1 MVKCKALILKYMSEG
16 GRTAVSFEGGRC
28 SSQFLTKSGYI
39 PTWRSVCEQ
48 WIQEA
53 LEEKEGEVTPV
64 YVLYN
69 AYLKDNPDRYL
80 DIAQFGKILKS
91 RFKNRKCRR
100 GKQGAQIYVY
110 KNVIIKPKAGRT
122 VSQEAQQGCNLKDQ
136 SFDHYSSSDY
146 GLFNGT
152 QSIADPFGELGL
164 TEPSSSKL
172 LPPDGFCSVKYGS
185 FNDRQ
190 SIPGHAQ
197 ADMTPRLHSG
207 ASSANSIMEETSSPL
222 DLRLP
227 AVLARRKL
235 LSSNPCEHSN
245 YKNTK
250 NSKTNVQDVLESQ
263 YHNRE
268 EDDRSVCS
276 SLSEL
281 SSLVKDSDG
290 NSENGENLHDSVD
303 KSSDFVLVDKH
314 VTASSSKY
322 HNEYVFCNRDD
333 ISPKKSMLLDVE
345 VKDIEVEEE
354 SCLHLDIDQT
364 DTKSIIENYFRDDSQ
379 STESDEQSNVEMMED
394 HIVFRLEGEELQEIA
409 PIEFSEEPV
418 REEARNAPRSIGG
431 QTAAK
436 VDSLSR
442 TATET
447 NRMALGRRWV
457 DSNLRDQP
465 GKRTF
470 PWEIAAAY
478 ARDHPEEPLTDTN
491 FAVLIRSKFPSRRKK
506 MNHGPKTF
514 YYYQDL
520 ELTNPSQL
528 PNTSPILRETTPEG
542 QVLAP
547 NVPAILMSGD
557 GGAPVAVLNPP
568 AESVFTMNGKP
579 YVSLKIVDLPSN
591 TSSAGPS
598 NSKRQRTR
606 SYEVVPNCTIQ
617 NEAPGESIVNHT
629 RNARVLESSSGAPDK
644 SSNDMQI
651 TVQNLPEDDGMFS
664 QGTASP
670 EHPVRDQSLSS
681 GDEGM
686 FSQGTASPEHP
697 VRDQSISGDEG
708 MFSQGTASPEH
719 PVRDQSLSSGDEGMF
734 SQGTAP
740 PEHPVRDQSLSGD
753 EGMFSQGTTSPEH
766 PVRDQSLSGDEGMF
780 GQGTASP
787 EHPVRDQSISGGE
800 GMFSQGTASP
810 EHPVRDQ
817 SLSSGDEGMFGQG
830 TASLE
835 QPVRDQS
842 LSGDEEMFS
851 QGTAS
856 PEQPVRDRRDTRDDG
871 MFRKGTASP
880 ERPVA
885 DVSPSAFSQNLVD
898 AIKAE
903 PMDTE
908 TDLLLDIV
916 PEDVK
921 TNPVLMKMDMAVS
934 DYIHG
939 EMFNEIYSHAH
950 DNRYTTSQMSAD
962 QVSRETEENTNSI
975 AKRNYLS
982 DVTSKSRKHNVKSN
996 IRNPSPYSTNNG
1008 TNKSI
1013 LNFHNLFS
1021 LKQRLSRSSAS
1032 LKNWR
1037 GGRLSQTFDTSCK
1050 SPRPKDFK
1058 AKKRSN
1064 LDGYKRLNGNSNK
1077 SLTSNPRKM
1086 VVLEHRKR
1094 KVKTKR
1100 WGAAVQTEAV
1110 QNILCVNEVL
1120 QVAFHFFSAGSGLSE
1135 AVRARRLEATI
1146 YRSNPAVSYGEP
1158 PSPSS
1163 ETNSYACQTS
1173 SRFIESSKT
1182 LTYSK
1187 VTSLLRHHQTCQG
1200 LGCSYSSDLCLTLR
1214 AMYTHITIFSHRC
1227 QVWGHFTDLVGR
1239 HARSCRQRDC
1249 QLAFCLYM
1257 KHELHL
1263 TNAGAMSDDDDE
1275 EERDDLRK
1283 EFDRCE
1289 SHGPHDARLHCGHL
1303 PRVQIPLGEKVEA
1316 GRTQEYP
1323 LKDEAGRTQEYPLK
1337 DEAGRTQ
1344 EYPLK
1349 DEAGKTQ
1356 EYPLK
1361 DEVEARTLK
1370 LLGNFALP
1378 GASPAFVTPIINAL
1392 SVTADMFR
1400 TCTSEAE

>member
-1 MVKCKALILKYMSEG
+1 MPSGVIPPRASPAKANTPAAGASACPWGKPPQGRKRLGKQERGRQGRRRRTGVRLEPRLALGPRGLLYDSATGSVRVLRATDLHTSHIPLGNG
-16 GRTAVSFEGGRC
+16 GTRTPRTHGSSKDSRPRFPCVRC
-28 SSQFLTKSGYI
+28 QWENRWIMSGYI

-110 KNVIIKPKAGRT
+110 KNVIIKPKAASA

-136 SFDHYSSSDY
+136 SFDHFSSSDY

-152 QSIADPFGELGL
+152 QSIADPFGKLGL

-227 AVLARRKL
+227 TVLARRKL

-250 NSKTNVQDVLESQ
+250 NSKTNVQDVLENQ

-290 NSENGENLHDSVD
+290 NSEEGENLHDSVD
-303 KSSDFVLVDKH
+303 KSSDFVLADKH

-322 HNEYVFCNRDD
+322 HNEYVFYNRDD

-354 SCLHLDIDQT
+354 SCLHLDTDQT

-379 STESDEQSNVEMMED
+379 SIESDKQSNVKMMED
-394 HIVFRLEGEELQEIA
+394 HVVFRLEGEELQEIA

-418 REEARNAPRSIGG
+418 REEARNAPRSIEG

-629 RNARVLESSSGAPDK
+629 RNARVLESGSGAPDK

-651 TVQNLPEDDGMFS
+651 TVQNLPEDD
-664 QGTASP
+664 
-670 EHPVRDQSLSS
+670 
-681 GDEGM
+681 GM

-719 PVRDQSLSSGDEGMF
+719 PVRDQSLSGDEGMF
-734 SQGTAP
+734 S
-740 PEHPVRDQSLSGD
+740 
-753 EGMFSQGTTSPEH
+753 
-766 PVRDQSLSGDEGMF
+766 
-780 GQGTASP
+780 QGTASP
-787 EHPVRDQSISGGE
+787 EHPVRDQASVEVKGCSVKGVRDQSLSGAE

-817 SLSSGDEGMFGQG
+817 SLSGGEGMFSQG
-830 TASLE
+830 TASPE
-835 QPVRDQS
+835 QEMASQGTARTLRDQS
-842 LSGDEEMFS
+842 LSGDDFS

-871 MFRKGTASP
+871 MFRKDTAPP

-939 EMFNEIYSHAH
+939 EMFNEIY
-950 DNRYTTSQMSAD
+950 T
-962 QVSRETEENTNSI
+962 
-975 AKRNYLS
+975 
-982 DVTSKSRKHNVKSN
+982 
-996 IRNPSPYSTNNG
+996 
-1008 TNKSI
+1008 
-1013 LNFHNLFS
+1013 
-1021 LKQRLSRSSAS
+1021 
-1032 LKNWR
+1032 
-1037 GGRLSQTFDTSCK
+1037 
-1050 SPRPKDFK
+1050 
-1058 AKKRSN
+1058 
-1064 LDGYKRLNGNSNK
+1064 
-1077 SLTSNPRKM
+1077 
-1086 VVLEHRKR
+1086 
-1094 KVKTKR
+1094 
-1100 WGAAVQTEAV
+1100 
-1110 QNILCVNEVL
+1110 
-1120 QVAFHFFSAGSGLSE
+1120 GSGLSE

-1263 TNAGAMSDDDDE
+1263 TNAGAMSDDDE

-1303 PRVQIPLGEKVEA
+1303 PRVQIPLGEKVS
-1316 GRTQEYP
+1316 QEYP
-1323 LKDEAGRTQEYPLK
+1323 PQGRGREDAGVPPQGRGRETHPSHGGTGSPGV
-1337 DEAGRTQ
+1337 AG
-1344 EYPLK
+1344 
-1349 DEAGKTQ
+1349 A
-1356 EYPLK
+1356 
-1361 DEVEARTLK
+1361 ARSESL
-1370 LLGNFALP
+1370 
-1378 GASPAFVTPIINAL
+1378 
-1392 SVTADMFR
+1392 FR
-1400 TCTSEAE
+1400 HTHYKCSKCNCGHV